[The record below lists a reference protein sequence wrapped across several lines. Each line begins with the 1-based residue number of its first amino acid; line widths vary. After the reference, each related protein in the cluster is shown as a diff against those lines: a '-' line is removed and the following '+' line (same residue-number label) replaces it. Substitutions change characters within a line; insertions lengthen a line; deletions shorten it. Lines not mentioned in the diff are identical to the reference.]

1 MADVLE
7 RPGQF
12 SSRLSLLYGHP
23 HQARFLGHVDA
34 PSVVQVEERSPLG
47 RAKLRNRRTK
57 KSNKPRRAKSFCSTR
72 KAFAAYYTN
81 AFFAMLNGR
90 ERLKRIGTRSQSTY
104 VMSMGTDKDHA
115 CFIKQTGDENGM
127 SFNTPA

>member
-1 MADVLE
+1 MAIL
-7 RPGQF
+7 
-12 SSRLSLLYGHP
+12 
-23 HQARFLGHVDA
+23 RFLGHVDA

-57 KSNKPRRAKSFCSTR
+57 KSNKPRRAKSFCVRTRSCGSLFQSTR

-81 AFFAMLNGR
+81 AFFAMLERLNGR
-90 ERLKRIGTRSQSTY
+90 ERFKRIGTRSQSTY